1 MIKVIKLHYPILK
14 KILPAPTP
22 QVVAMGFFDGVHLGH
37 QAVIKQAKLEADKQG
52 VPLAVLTYDPQPIV
66 VFEMLTQPL
75 RYLTSMNQKSEL
87 LADLGV
93 NTMYVMQFT
102 SQLAQLGPQEFVNQV
117 IMRLNP
123 VTVVGG
129 FDHVYGGDVNITDMD
144 HLPQY
149 AKKRFDVVSVSELD
163 VNNQKIGSSSIRK
176 ALELGNMNIVNSQLG
191 RIHQTTGLVIHGEA
205 RGRELGFPTVNIKT
219 PELEWLPAIG
229 IYAVKIMIGDDW
241 HLGMASIGRN
251 ITFGDTRPITVEINI
266 LDFNQKVYGE
276 NVTVSWYNYLRGE
289 VKFTTVPELVTQLK
303 RDEIATRQY
312 FDALD

>member
-129 FDHVYGGDVNITDMD
+129 FDHVYGGDVNIADMD

-241 HLGMASIGRN
+241 HLGMASIGHN

-303 RDEIATRQY
+303 RDEIATRKY